1 MEKFNSKNYPG
12 KVATKCSYSFSQ
24 AQALRL
30 VDDAFLIGGR
40 YANLVRSMSLEDL
53 QCLLI
58 RKAEVMTIREVEH
71 NRLIDY
77 LFVFVGVFFIS
88 LSGARRPLAREPFD
102 VNPNDDITDTKFSI
116 DFSAISE

>member
-1 MEKFNSKNYPG
+1 
-12 KVATKCSYSFSQ
+12 
-24 AQALRL
+24 
-30 VDDAFLIGGR
+30 
-40 YANLVRSMSLEDL
+40 MSLEDL

-58 RKAEVMTIREVEH
+58 RKAEVRIREVEH

-77 LFVFVGVFFIS
+77 LFVGVFFIS

-102 VNPNDDITDTKFSI
+102 VNLNDDITDTKFFI